1 MPPELCDLVAKRL
14 NLSPHPECTLPPPSS
29 SAPLLALLH
38 EKFPEGFAYAGRS
51 PADLAIW
58 TACEAAV
65 FCRVPPRVVKILRDL
80 EKPILAEF
88 SPLRTTPL
96 TWTRMLRPHQ
106 WVKNLLLFAP
116 ALLGNVLSEPGVFL
130 RCVIG
135 FLLLGIVASCTYLV
149 NDVLD
154 LDADRQHRS
163 KATRPFAAGEI
174 PVAFGFALPPL
185 GIALGLLGAS
195 CISKQFAA
203 ALVGYTLLSLSYSF
217 VLKRLAI
224 VDALSIA
231 TLYVLRLVMGTVL
244 ASVPFSPWL
253 LTFAMFFFFS
263 LVLAKRQTEIQ
274 GALDGSCIALRG
286 RGYRTSDAPLTLTFG
301 VASGTASMIILIIYL
316 TQEVFGQTLNLH
328 PTSLWALPVGLGVW
342 LSHIWLFAHR
352 GELHDDPVHFALRDP
367 MSLALGLGVLAA
379 FALAIL

>member
-1 MPPELCDLVAKRL
+1 
-14 NLSPHPECTLPPPSS
+14 
-29 SAPLLALLH
+29 
-38 EKFPEGFAYAGRS
+38 
-51 PADLAIW
+51 
-58 TACEAAV
+58 
-65 FCRVPPRVVKILRDL
+65 
-80 EKPILAEF
+80 
-88 SPLRTTPL
+88 
-96 TWTRMLRPHQ
+96 
-106 WVKNLLLFAP
+106 
-116 ALLGNVLSEPGVFL
+116 
-130 RCVIG
+130 
-135 FLLLGIVASCTYLV
+135 
-149 NDVLD
+149 
-154 LDADRQHRS
+154 
-163 KATRPFAAGEI
+163 
-174 PVAFGFALPPL
+174 
-185 GIALGLLGAS
+185 
-195 CISKQFAA
+195 
-203 ALVGYTLLSLSYSF
+203 LLSLSYSF

-316 TQEVFGQTLNLH
+316 TQEVFGQTLYLH

-342 LSHIWLFAHR
+342 LIHIWLFAHR